1 MYARDAKSQAL
12 FNYFV
17 QNYSKT
23 EGRLRPSVLLSHTL
37 KNQNYLDLHQN
48 DDPYL
53 TD

>member
-23 EGRLRPSVLLSHTL
+23 EGRLSPLRFYYHT